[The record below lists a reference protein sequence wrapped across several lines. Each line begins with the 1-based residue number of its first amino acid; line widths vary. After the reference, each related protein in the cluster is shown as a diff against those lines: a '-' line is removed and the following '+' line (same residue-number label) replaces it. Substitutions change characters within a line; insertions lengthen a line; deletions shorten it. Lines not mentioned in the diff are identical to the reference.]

1 MTENSLGCLCH
12 GVEALDGV
20 FFVVK
25 LRQQMS
31 QGPQREEP
39 PVLRGVQTPQE
50 TWREETVVVGWQQK
64 IFSQIRERGVY
75 VQPLEAQDQQLCPRL
90 VAYQQQL
97 LQEGLSGEVEQQE
110 SLLKTPPTSIYTYTD
125 GDIKETLPF
134 LLLKAQQKGL
144 KHPAFPECL
153 QQALVAALFPLEP
166 LADSRQKIVFFIMAQ
181 LGEGG

>member
-1 MTENSLGCLCH
+1 MNVHPIQVCIQL
-12 GVEALDGV
+12 
-20 FFVVK
+20 VK
-25 LRQQMS
+25 DIPQYTYSYQTYKRQN
-31 QGPQREEP
+31 R
-39 PVLRGVQTPQE
+39 L
-50 TWREETVVVGWQQK
+50 QK
-64 IFSQIRERGVY
+64 DTKTLLAAAAAVAAAVAGAVAAASRERGVY

-144 KHPAFPECL
+144 KHPA
-153 QQALVAALFPLEP
+153 
-166 LADSRQKIVFFIMAQ
+166 
-181 LGEGG
+181 